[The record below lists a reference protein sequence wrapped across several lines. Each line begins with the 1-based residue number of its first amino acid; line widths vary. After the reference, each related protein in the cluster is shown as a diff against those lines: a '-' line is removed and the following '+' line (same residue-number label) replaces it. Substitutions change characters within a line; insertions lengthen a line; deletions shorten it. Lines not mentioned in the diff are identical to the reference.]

1 MSQKIFPR
9 NLTAQ
14 AAYQVEGNPVTTRL
28 EDGVG
33 NCYPG
38 LEFDHRN
45 LDRRFFPGLVFEF
58 VAQGDSNTPRVGARL
73 VRLETRDSDLTPDA
87 DATDDDIKAAKKLR
101 AELGRES
108 AALSKGDWFIDTI
121 QQDGVKIFLGGPGGG
136 KSPVDG
142 MVVWRLVRSLEPGV
156 VKITLVRRE
165 KSTVKKPRTVSLV
178 GWRRKFLDATTGV
191 IKTVYQPGELTQ
203 SLCSPW
209 QHDFRDCACDYW
221 ASNHPDIVLAQD
233 PPGAPDLPS
242 GAPDVPAR
250 DLSPVDWLRSDRSPE
265 AAAAALGTFGANRPY
280 QMDHYEINQ
289 RWQELNIVLLGKE
302 ISNIFRPRIA
312 DLANPFGSPDELA
325 DNLEILAGI
334 EHVLVLEYLYAYFSL
349 ENPKNLPKNPKWS
362 TLAEDLTFAQHELLM
377 VVVSEMRHLRWANQ
391 LLWELDHAGLIRRR
405 DPVLKPALEVPTGTG
420 GKRPRDLRILNQ
432 ETLESFIK
440 VERPSGTF
448 EGLYARA
455 YATLRGRSYPPTMY
469 QLVERII
476 ADGVDHFS
484 RFREIAIVL
493 KPYFGTPSPPYLRN
507 NLEAAA
513 PGDPRVKGV
522 LGLYHGILEAL
533 GEAYDK
539 GDLEDAKY
547 ITQARLE
554 MANMESEGENLARNN
569 LGIPFFR
576 PVSG

>member
-1 MSQKIFPR
+1 MTQKIFPR

-14 AAYQVEGNPVTTRL
+14 AAYQVAGNPVTTRL

-58 VAQGDSNTPRVGARL
+58 VAQGDADTLRTGARL
-73 VRLETRDSDLTPDA
+73 VRLETRDSDLTPDPRNA
-87 DATDDDIKAAKKLR
+87 SDEEVEAANRLR
-101 AELGRES
+101 ADLGRES
-108 AALSKGDWFIDTI
+108 AVLSQGDWFIDSI
-121 QQDGVKIFLGGPGGG
+121 EQNGVEISLAGASDGN
-136 KSPVDG
+136 SPLDG
-142 MVVWRLVRSLEPGV
+142 MVVWRLVRCLEPDV

-165 KSTVKKPRTVSLV
+165 KSTVKKRRTVPLI
-178 GWRRKFLDATTGV
+178 GWRRKFLETTTGV

-221 ASNHPDIVLAQD
+221 ASNHPDIVLAQN
-233 PPGAPDLPS
+233 PPGAPTDLPT

-250 DLSPVDWLRSDRSPE
+250 SLSSVDWLRSDRTPE
-265 AAAAALGTFGANRPY
+265 AAAAALSTFSANRPY

-312 DLANPFGSPDELA
+312 DLANPFDSPDELA
-325 DNLEILAGI
+325 DNLEFLAGI

-349 ENPKNLPKNPKWS
+349 EDPKPLRKNPKWP
-362 TLAEDLTFAQHELLM
+362 TLVEDLTFAQHELLM

-391 LLWELDHAGLIRRR
+391 LLWELDHAGLIKRR

-420 GKRPRDLRILNQ
+420 GKRPRALRILDA
-432 ETLESFIK
+432 ESLESFIN
-440 VERPSGTF
+440 VERPSGTI
-448 EGLYARA
+448 EGQYARA

-469 QLVERII
+469 QLAERII

-484 RFREIAIVL
+484 RFRAIKTVL
-493 KPYFGTPSPPYLRN
+493 KPYFDIPSPPYLRN
-507 NLEAAA
+507 NLKPAS
-513 PGDPRVKGV
+513 PGDGRVKRV
-522 LGLYHGILEAL
+522 LGLYQEILEAL
-533 GEAYDK
+533 GEAYEK
-539 GDLEDAKY
+539 GDLEDATF

-554 MANMESEGENLARNN
+554 MAEMDSEGQKLAHDN
-569 LGIPFFR
+569 LGIPFF
-576 PVSG
+576 